1 MWVRAC
7 VCADERH
14 WQESTRGKA
23 LFPAPGT
30 HTDSLLYVHSVCH
43 YAYTFGNAHSQ
54 HKIFEIPTNGR
65 GFSLFLFSFFVIFF
79 KCAPGLQAGWVTT
92 SLIGS
97 STVDA
102 AEKGNLQGGPDYRVQ
117 IVKHKKKKKNWHN
130 NKGQTW
136 HLGLSQSACRSR
148 VRHFGYNPKQI
159 ANK

>member
-43 YAYTFGNAHSQ
+43 YAYFRECTLTAQNILNSNQ
-54 HKIFEIPTNGR
+54 WERIF
-65 GFSLFLFSFFVIFF
+65 SFSFFLFCYFF
-79 KCAPGLQAGWVTT
+79 KMCARPAGWL
-92 SLIGS
+92 SDDESHWQLYCRCGWERKPS
-97 STVDA
+97 GWSW
-102 AEKGNLQGGPDYRVQ
+102 LQGSNC
-117 IVKHKKKKKNWHN
+117 KKKKKKKYWHN

-136 HLGLSQSACRSR
+136 HLGLRQSACRSH